1 METVLLDFDRVKIL
15 DPQETESVFIALQS
29 MRNVWL
35 QRTNWH
41 PALEIA
47 GPDSNLEKYIHYYTV
62 GATLYMDARDR
73 GWEFY
78 KKMHQMY
85 NRVLKRKLGWLY
97 DKFLIELEDQ
107 LEEKK
112 VEVQF
117 GETVRKYLAKKGF
130 DPLMG
135 ARPMQRLIQDSIRK
149 ILADELL
156 FGKLKNGGSVKIE
169 FDEQS
174 EKIFLKWPKS
184 NGNARQDTKTSPE
197 SIEI

>member
-73 GWEFY
+73 GWNFY
-78 KKMHQMY
+78 TKLY
-85 NRVLKRKLGWLY
+85 NCLLY
-97 DKFLIELEDQ
+97 
-107 LEEKK
+107 
-112 VEVQF
+112 
-117 GETVRKYLAKKGF
+117 TSPSPR
-130 DPLMG
+130 DPL
-135 ARPMQRLIQDSIRK
+135 
-149 ILADELL
+149 
-156 FGKLKNGGSVKIE
+156 
-169 FDEQS
+169 
-174 EKIFLKWPKS
+174 
-184 NGNARQDTKTSPE
+184 
-197 SIEI
+197 